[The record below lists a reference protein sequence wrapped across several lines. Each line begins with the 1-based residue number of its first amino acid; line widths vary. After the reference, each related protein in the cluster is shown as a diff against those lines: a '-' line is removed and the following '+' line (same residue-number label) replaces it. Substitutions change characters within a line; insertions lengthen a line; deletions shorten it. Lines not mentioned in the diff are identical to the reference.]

1 MIMKMKVI
9 LPIIIT
15 LLVVLVSING
25 CQSSG
30 ISANEYN
37 DVIDQL
43 QAANDQISELW
54 TEKTDLESA
63 KETVEDD
70 LEDALAT
77 ISELQVQIS
86 GMVGQSDLTGENTLE
101 TVINIIEYY
110 HDTHMYSKSDLFVC
124 SDMSMEVWNM
134 LQARGIKALIV
145 VGDIETLIDDILLST
160 HAWVLAEIEENR
172 YLALETTGGYVVYNS
187 ENDLYYKG
195 WYFKN
200 PADMKS
206 YNELVKEYNV
216 RVSIINQ
223 IIVEDQAVVDEHNST
238 TNPTEA
244 AKLKAIHEMLDKLI
258 TSQEADLIAIEEEI
272 NGLAS
277 RCSA

>member
-1 MIMKMKVI
+1 MKTRYI
-9 LPIIIT
+9 LAIII
-15 LLVVLVSING
+15 VLVITVLPLAG

-30 ISANEYN
+30 VSTDDYT
-37 DVIDQL
+37 DVVEKL
-43 QAANDQISELW
+43 QAANDQITELW
-54 TEKTDLESA
+54 TEKADLESA

-77 ISELQVQIS
+77 ISDLQVQIS
-86 GMVGQSDLTGENTLE
+86 GMAGQFDLSGGDTLE

-110 HDTHMYSKSDLFVC
+110 HDTHVYSKADLFVC

-134 LQARGIKALIV
+134 LRARGIDALIV
-145 VGDIETLIDDILLST
+145 VGDIENPIDDILLST
-160 HAWVLAEIEENR
+160 HAWVLADIGENR
-172 YLALETTGGYVVYNS
+172 YLALETTGGYVVYNT

-195 WYFKN
+195 WYFDS
-200 PADMKS
+200 PAEMKS

-223 IIVEDQAVVDEHNST
+223 LIVEDQIVVNQHNAS
-238 TNPTEA
+238 TNPSEA
-244 AKLKAIHEMLDKLI
+244 AQLKAVHEMLDKLI
-258 TSQEADLIAIEEEI
+258 TSQEADLIAIEDEI

-277 RCSA
+277 SCSA